1 MSFLEGNAMQ
11 KIKNVIKNS
20 PFLGALYSG
29 MLGICIFFL
38 RHMIRVNDK
47 QIMFAS
53 YSGRQISD
61 TPLAAYQILKAD
73 PEFEDYH
80 FVWAVNQP
88 GNFPEFEDVEQVKMD
103 SIGYF
108 IQLLKS
114 KYWISN
120 ASIERLIPFKHPN
133 NIYIQFWH
141 GVPLK
146 TLGHSEPDLPHLVQ
160 RWYDHVELDY
170 LFAYSSYDAEKL
182 HGLFPQTKQVV
193 ERGQLRKWLSDQ
205 VQPDLAL
212 KAQLGNDKP
221 VLLYVPTYRNDQQI
235 EAFLNTDEL
244 TDLMHDYQV
253 IYRGHYFSERTDL
266 PGLIDGNQFDLYQ
279 LFAVA
284 DLLITDY
291 SSVMFDFAYW
301 QKPIYLY
308 APDLENYQATRGFFL
323 NPKSLGLPVVESFDD
338 LKTTLTAAEPMTD
351 VLQALEM
358 TYDPHDVD
366 QTIEAFKACF
376 K

>member
-1 MSFLEGNAMQ
+1 MQ
-11 KIKNVIKNS
+11 KIKNVVKNS
-20 PFLGALYSG
+20 ALLGTLYASV
-29 MLGICIFFL
+29 LGLCMFFL
-38 RHMIRVNDK
+38 RHLVLVDEK

-61 TPLAAYQILKAD
+61 TPLAAYLILKAD
-73 PEFEDYH
+73 PKFADYR

-88 GNFPEFEDVEQVKMD
+88 GEFSEFEDVKQVRMD

-146 TLGHSEPDLPHLVQ
+146 TLGHYEPDLPHLVQ
-160 RWYDHVELDY
+160 YWYDHVELDY
-170 LFAYSSYDAEKL
+170 LFAYSAYDAEKL
-182 HGLFPQTKQVV
+182 HELFPKTKQVI
-193 ERGQLRKWLSDQ
+193 EQGQLRKWLSDQ
-205 VQPDLAL
+205 ALVRPDLAL
-212 KAQLGNDKP
+212 KAQLQSDKP
-221 VLLYVPTYRNDQQI
+221 ILLYVPTYRNDQQTA
-235 EAFLNTDEL
+235 AFLNINEL
-244 TDLMHDYQV
+244 TDLMCDYQV

-284 DLLITDY
+284 DLLVTDY
-291 SSVMFDFAYW
+291 SSVLFDFAYW

-308 APDLENYQATRGFFL
+308 APDLENYGVTRGFYF
-323 NPKSLGLPVVESFDD
+323 NPRELGLPLAESFDE
-338 LKTTLTAAEPMTD
+338 LKQYLLAGDSLTD
-351 VLQALEM
+351 VLKELEI
-358 TYDPHDVD
+358 TYDPHDVN
-366 QTIEAFKACF
+366 QTMQAFKACF

>member
-1 MSFLEGNAMQ
+1 MQ
-11 KIKNVIKNS
+11 KLKNVIKNS

-29 MLGICIFFL
+29 MLGICIFCL

-73 PEFEDYH
+73 PEFKDYH
-80 FVWAVNQP
+80 FIWAVNQP
-88 GNFPEFEDVEQVKMD
+88 GDFPGFEDVEQVKMD
-103 SIGYF
+103 SMGYF

-146 TLGHSEPDLPHLVQ
+146 TLGHSEPDLPNLVQ

-170 LFAYSSYDAEKL
+170 LFVYSSYDAEKL
-182 HGLFPQTKQVV
+182 HELFPQTKVVV

-212 KAQLGNDKP
+212 KAELGSDKP
-221 VLLYVPTYRNDQQI
+221 FLLYVPTYRNNQQT
-235 EAFLNTDEL
+235 EAFLNSGEL
-244 TDLMHDYQV
+244 TDLMRDYQV
-253 IYRGHYFSERTDL
+253 IYRGHYFSEPTDL
-266 PGLIDGNQFDLYQ
+266 TGLIDGNQFDLYQ

-308 APDLENYQATRGFFL
+308 APDLEDYQATRGFFL
-323 NPKSLGLPVVESFDD
+323 NPKALGLPVVESFND
-338 LKTTLTAAEPMTD
+338 LKKILTASEPMDD
-351 VLQALEM
+351 VLQALET
-358 TYDPHDVD
+358 TYDPHDVN